1 MLSLLQ
7 PKTNITTSLTGSDP
21 YEILFFGLLIFG
33 SICSFFYIN
42 CVLLFTLRSK
52 QVFCETS
59 RHILL
64 FSLIFGDTY
73 QQVPNLLLYLLACLL
88 LKIPYYACGVLVLFI
103 VFIESVSPLT
113 LAVMSLER
121 YVSVCHPLRH
131 ATIFTV
137 RSTGTAIA
145 AVWTF
150 SFIYILIRVFMLV
163 YLFATISMNLQMND
177 FCSKEGFFFPLIFVE
192 FEKVYV
198 STLFLSVGVA
208 IIGSYIGV
216 ARVARSASTDKESAK
231 KALQTLLL
239 HLIQLTLVLTSS
251 LFSTII
257 IAIARTVNRSALL
270 RVYNICFVLLIIL
283 PRCLGT
289 LIYGLK
295 DQTIR
300 PVLLKN
306 LCCRWRTSVVL
317 KK

>member
-1 MLSLLQ
+1 MLS
-7 PKTNITTSLTGSDP
+7 I
-21 YEILFFGLLIFG
+21 G

-59 RHILL
+59 RYILL
-64 FSLIFGDTY
+64 FNLIFADTAHL
-73 QQVPNLLLYLLACLL
+73 VFNLLLYIMSFYRI
-88 LKIPYYACGVLVLFI
+88 KVSYYACGIFVLLS
-103 VFIESVSPLT
+103 VFSQLISPLT

-121 YVSVCHPLRH
+121 YVAVCHPLRH

-145 AVWTF
+145 VVGTV
-150 SFIYILIRVFMLV
+150 SFIHILIRVFMLV
-163 YLFATISMNLQMND
+163 YVFTTISVNLQIND
-177 FCSKEGFFFPLIFVE
+177 FCSKEAMFFAPIFDE
-192 FEKVYV
+192 FEKAYA

-216 ARVARSASTDKESAK
+216 ALVARSASTNKESAK

-270 RVYNICFVLLIIL
+270 RVYNICFVFLSVL
-283 PRCLGT
+283 PRCLST
-289 LIYGLK
+289 LIYGLR

-300 PVLLKN
+300 PVLLLN
-306 LCCRWRTSVVL
+306 LCCRYRCR
-317 KK
+317 